1 MKITLKEIASLIGG
15 EIEGD
20 PKAVITGASGI
31 KEAREGHL
39 TFLANPKYAPLL
51 ETTRAAAVVVQKG
64 LKVASACALV
74 RVDNPSFAFSK
85 LIELFGPKKPEFPK
99 GVDARAAVGKKAVLG
114 ADVSIGPFAVVED
127 GAVIGDRTVIRSGV
141 YIGHETSIGEDC
153 HIYPNVI
160 IRERCVVG
168 RRVSI
173 HSGSVIGSDGFGYVA
188 VKGVHQ
194 KIPQIGT
201 VEIEDDVEIGS
212 NVTIDRARFE
222 KTIIR
227 KGTKIDNLVQIAH
240 NCDIGENSII
250 VAQVGI
256 SGSTTVGRHVIL
268 AGQVGVVGH
277 VTIGDNT
284 IIGAKGGV
292 SKNVP
297 PNSFYIGIP
306 AMEGKGF
313 KKVHAAL
320 LRLPQLIR
328 KVRRIEQRLEKGGRP
343 GRNDAEP
350 AHD

>member
-20 PKAVITGASGI
+20 PATVITGASGI
-31 KEAREGHL
+31 KEAGEGDL
-39 TFLANPKYAPLL
+39 TFLANPKYVPLL
-51 ETTRAAAVVVQKG
+51 ETTRAGAVVVEKG
-64 LKVASACALV
+64 LKIASACPLI

-99 GVDARAAVGKKAVLG
+99 GVDKRAEVGKKAKLG
-114 ADVSIGPFAVVED
+114 RDVSVGPFTVIED
-127 GAVIGDRTVIRSGV
+127 GAVIGDRTVVRSGV
-141 YIGHETSIGEDC
+141 YIGHFTTLGADC
-153 HIYPNVI
+153 HIYPNVT
-160 IRERCVVG
+160 IRERCVIG
-168 RRVSI
+168 NRVSI

-188 VKGVHQ
+188 VKGVHE

-201 VEIEDDVEIGS
+201 VAIEDDVEIGS
-212 NVTIDRARFE
+212 NVTIDRARFD

-256 SGSTTVGRHVIL
+256 SGSTTIGKNVIL

-297 PNSFYIGIP
+297 PNAYYIGIP
-306 AMEGKGF
+306 AMEGKTF

-320 LRLPQLIR
+320 LRLPGLIT
-328 KVRRIEQRLEKGGRP
+328 KVRGLEERRGGSRKADTD
-343 GRNDAEP
+343 DAET
-350 AHD
+350 AND

>member
-227 KGTKIDNLVQIAH
+227 KGTKIDNLVQIGH
-240 NCDIGENSII
+240 NVQIGECCGI
-250 VAQVGI
+250 VSQVGI
-256 SGSTTVGRHVIL
+256 AGSTHIGDGVMIWGQAGLAGHLNIGDRVEIL
-268 AGQVGVVGH
+268 AKAGVH
-277 VTIGDNT
+277 RDLA
-284 IIGAKGGV
+284 AKGIYLG
-292 SKNVP
+292 S
-297 PNSFYIGIP
+297 P
-306 AMEGKGF
+306 AVDRREALRQFHLPKTVETLQ
-313 KKVHAAL
+313 KEVAAL
-320 LRLPQLIR
+320 KAKLA
-328 KVRRIEQRLEKGGRP
+328 ELEK
-343 GRNDAEP
+343 DS
-350 AHD
+350 HS

>member
-1 MKITLKEIASLIGG
+1 MKITLKEVASLIGG

-20 PKAVITGASGI
+20 PEAVITGASGI
-31 KEAREGHL
+31 KEAGEGDL

-51 ETTRAAAVVVQKG
+51 GTTRAGAVVIERG
-64 LKVASACALV
+64 LKVASACPLI

-85 LIELFGPKKPEFPK
+85 LVELFGPKKLEFQK
-99 GVDARAAVGKKAVLG
+99 GVDARAAVSKKAKLG
-114 ADVSIGPFAVVED
+114 RDVSVGPFSVVED
-127 GAVIGDRTVIRSGV
+127 EAVVGDRTVIRSGV
-141 YIGHETSIGEDC
+141 YIGHGTSIGADS
-153 HIYPNVI
+153 HIYPNVT
-160 IRERCVVG
+160 IRERCVIG
-168 RRVSI
+168 NRVSV

-188 VKGVHQ
+188 VKGVHE

-201 VEIEDDVEIGS
+201 VVIEDDVEIGS
-212 NVTIDRARFE
+212 NVTIDRARFD

-240 NCDIGENSII
+240 NCDIGDNSII

-256 SGSTTVGRHVIL
+256 SGSTTIGKNVIL

-297 PNSFYIGIP
+297 PNAFYIGIP
-306 AMEGKGF
+306 AMEGKAF

-320 LRLPQLIR
+320 LRLPRLIA
-328 KVRRIEQRLEKGGRP
+328 KVRELEARLGKPTKVGE
-343 GRNDAEP
+343 DSAEP
-350 AHD
+350 AND